1 MRQKRIL
8 HFSVNVLF
16 WFFPSKT
23 LCKNASFRLKTQ
35 MIIRFCS
42 NLNRISLFLKS
53 RFCRVCTASYK
64 VGENSATNQ
73 TFLKKANAYCISF
86 KKHTYSKRMGEN
98 SAMQI
103 STRHACLLTYLLK
116 IIKPTWFF
124 FKLKFQFWELLLTFL
139 LKTNFPEF

>member
-53 RFCRVCTASYK
+53 RFCSVCTASYK
-64 VGENSATNQ
+64 VGKIVRPIRDISEKKPMHIA
-73 TFLKKANAYCISF
+73 FL
-86 KKHTYSKRMGEN
+86 SKSILILKEWGKIVLCKLVLDM
-98 SAMQI
+98 
-103 STRHACLLTYLLK
+103 HAYLLK

-124 FKLKFQFWELLLTFL
+124 FLKIE
-139 LKTNFPEF
+139 N